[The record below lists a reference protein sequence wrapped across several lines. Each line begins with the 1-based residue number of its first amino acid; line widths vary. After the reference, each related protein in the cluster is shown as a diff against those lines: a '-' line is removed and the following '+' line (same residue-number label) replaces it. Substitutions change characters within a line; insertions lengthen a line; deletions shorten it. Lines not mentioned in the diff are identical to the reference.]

1 MFTNQEIS
9 AINKIDFK
17 TYSLK
22 NGLKIILYKNNKAPI
37 VNILVWYHVGS
48 KNELPNRTGFA
59 HLFEHL
65 MFQGSENLK
74 KSEHF
79 TYIQKVGDL

>member
-48 KNELPNRTGFA
+48 KNELPNR
-59 HLFEHL
+59 
-65 MFQGSENLK
+65 
-74 KSEHF
+74 
-79 TYIQKVGDL
+79 YR